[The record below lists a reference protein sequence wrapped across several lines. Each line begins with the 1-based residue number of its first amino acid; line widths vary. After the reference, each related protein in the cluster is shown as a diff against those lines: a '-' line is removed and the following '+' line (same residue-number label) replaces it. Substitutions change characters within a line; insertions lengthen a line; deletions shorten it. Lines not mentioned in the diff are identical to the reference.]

1 LNKKFDPHL
10 DTTIYLI
17 SLLMSGMIGLF
28 VGLSELVNRYNSFK
42 KIFVNIYSWIYLL
55 INFLAAVLAYYII
68 KKYKLNLGSISEH
81 EIGFILI
88 SGLGAMAF
96 LRSSFFSFKSSSGQI
111 ISIGPAALLTI
122 FLRAA
127 ESEFDRIMANNDINN
142 VSILMKDINFASAS
156 KDLPLIIL
164 ASMRVLNN
172 EEQKSL
178 SDDILKLVNDT
189 TATTEAKSIALG
201 VILTKS
207 TGYALLKT
215 AVDSLREIY
224 QTKTKVNL
232 EKLSTFQN
240 KLNAL

>member
-1 LNKKFDPHL
+1 
-10 DTTIYLI
+10 
-17 SLLMSGMIGLF
+17 
-28 VGLSELVNRYNSFK
+28 
-42 KIFVNIYSWIYLL
+42 
-55 INFLAAVLAYYII
+55 
-68 KKYKLNLGSISEH
+68 
-81 EIGFILI
+81 
-88 SGLGAMAF
+88 
-96 LRSSFFSFKSSSGQI
+96 
-111 ISIGPAALLTI
+111 
-122 FLRAA
+122 
-127 ESEFDRIMANNDINN
+127 
-142 VSILMKDINFASAS
+142 MKDINFASAS